1 MYLYRE
7 KSSDYSTQERQKQNK
22 DSRIFFKDIKSP
34 VPKKVISNCFFFT
47 FFLKYTF
54 KYIYNTLKKKIRA
67 YKKREYGA
75 VPSGERVSPK
85 NASEVTQHVTSWNAD
100 LETPCDSYNPTT
112 GV

>member
-47 FFLKYTF
+47 FFFKYTF
-54 KYIYNTLKKKIRA
+54 KYI
-67 YKKREYGA
+67 
-75 VPSGERVSPK
+75 
-85 NASEVTQHVTSWNAD
+85 
-100 LETPCDSYNPTT
+100 
-112 GV
+112 